1 MFYAHLTV
9 KDRAK
14 ISILLEEKKSLSR
27 IAEILGVHRS
37 TISRELKRNR
47 TARGY
52 DEDRAQAQYD
62 QRREACQPSRK
73 LECVTM
79 RRYVIDKLVDGWTA
93 EEIAGR
99 LPLEHPDDP
108 TMRICHET
116 IYQSI
121 YRDKRLHFL
130 IQYLPQSRRKR
141 RKRGQGKSKRS
152 PRIKD
157 QTNISLRPAII
168 EERTRFGD
176 LEGDLI
182 VGAGQSGY
190 IITNVCRTSRLL
202 IAQKSET
209 KEASPIADSMIE
221 SLLDLPQS
229 WVRTITL
236 DNGTEFAQ
244 HKKIAQELNVDVY
257 FCDPYSS
264 WQRGTNENTNGL
276 IRRYLPKGTSFTK
289 LTQET
294 LDYIVEQINN
304 RPRKCLGYRTPNE
317 IFQKQRHDHRVA
329 LAA

>member
-1 MFYAHLTV
+1 MPGKHITPDERV
-9 KDRAK
+9 I
-14 ISILLEEKKSLSR
+14 ISTLIKENRSHAYIAQR
-27 IAEILGVHRS
+27 IACDRTTIWREI
-37 TISRELKRNR
+37 KRNT

-52 DEDRAQAQYD
+52 DKNRAQAKYE

-73 LECVTM
+73 LECLTM
-79 RRYVIDKLVDGWTA
+79 RRYVVDKLVDGWTP

-99 LPLEHPDDP
+99 LPLEYPDDP

-130 IQYLPQSRRKR
+130 IEYLPQSRRKR
-141 RKRGQGKSKRS
+141 RKRGQGKFKRGPS
-152 PRIKD
+152 IKD
-157 QTNISLRPAII
+157 QINISQRPAII

-202 IAQKSET
+202 IAHKSET
-209 KEASPIADSMIE
+209 KEAKPIADSMIE

-244 HKKIAQELNVDVY
+244 HQKIAKELNADVY

-276 IRRYLPKGTSFTK
+276 IRRYLPKGTSFKK
-289 LTQET
+289 LTQKQ
-294 LDYIVEQINN
+294 LDHIVEQINN
-304 RPRKCLGYRTPNE
+304 RPRKCLSYQTPNE
-317 IFQKQRHDHRVA
+317 IFQKQRHEHLVA
-329 LAA
+329 LSA

>member
-1 MFYAHLTV
+1 MSYVHLSV
-9 KDRAK
+9 KDRVK
-14 ISILLEEKKSLSR
+14 ISTLLKEEKSLR
-27 IAEILGVHRS
+27 YIADILEVHRS

-52 DEDRAQAQYD
+52 DEDRAQVKYE
-62 QRREACQPSRK
+62 QRREACQPTRK
-73 LECVTM
+73 MECLKMRKYVTDN
-79 RRYVIDKLVDGWTA
+79 IVDGWAPET
-93 EEIAGR
+93 IAGR
-99 LPLEHPDDP
+99 LPMDYPDDP

-130 IQYLPQSRRKR
+130 IHYLPQSRRKR
-141 RKRGQGKSKRS
+141 RKRGQGKTKRG
-152 PRIKD
+152 PVIKD
-157 QTNISLRPAII
+157 QINISERPAII

-182 VGAGQSGY
+182 VGAAQSGY

-202 IAQKSET
+202 LAQKSET
-209 KEASPIADSMIE
+209 KEAIPIAETIID
-221 SLLDLPQS
+221 SLLDLPES

-244 HKKIAQELNVDVY
+244 HKKIAQALNVDVY

-276 IRRYLPKGTSFTK
+276 IRRYLPKGTSFK
-289 LTQET
+289 NLTQEY
-294 LDYIVEQINN
+294 LDYIVEQLNN
-304 RPRKCLGYRTPNE
+304 RPRKCLGYQTPNE